1 MAAWRLSLVVAALFL
16 SVVASS
22 AQSTDEQPRAELVDF
37 LIFAIQPAGDDA
49 SYKLVE
55 VGDSKVDDARFG
67 AALKSLPFDFWGL
80 TGRDHN
86 EAAELA
92 QCQAACKANTRCRD
106 VTYVRPT
113 ESRPL
118 GVCHLKTMSSF
129 GVMAPVAEP
138 GVERPD
144 AKPSEV
150 AIAGRDASG
159 HLKLDA
165 KDPHPTPVTLRFAAP
180 IAAAK
185 VFIRAAESTGQ
196 RTWASVEGFDT
207 KGKLV
212 DRAGTWI
219 SVGEM
224 NFGHAVTLSGETDR
238 YAVIKIT
245 SREPG
250 QLIVD
255 GLEFSRTF
263 LAPPAKPE
271 KPAEPAVERNPPQ
284 TASPPV
290 EPAASSAAAPPPPQQ
305 SEPTPPPPELEPS
318 EILPLPPPPRAVATD
333 APRDITIPVSPPER
347 PAAPAV
353 EAPPAVAPAIAP
365 QPTPVRRGLPIWLAL
380 GAIAVMLAG
389 ALLYARNYNAR
400 TRARLT
406 ARIVSNGMDRQ
417 TVEIEDTGAP
427 DASLHIVVRDRAA
440 IASPSTRIKLVPHGA
455 PA

>member
-1 MAAWRLSLVVAALFL
+1 MAVRRLSLVVVALLL
-16 SVVASS
+16 SVVASF

-49 SYKLVE
+49 GYKLVE
-55 VGDSKVDDARFG
+55 VGDEKIDDARLG

-80 TGRDHN
+80 TGRDRN
-86 EAAELA
+86 EAAEFA

-106 VTYVRPT
+106 ATYVRPT
-113 ESRPL
+113 ENRPL
-118 GVCHLKTMSSF
+118 GVCHLKAMSSF
-129 GVMAPVAEP
+129 GVMAPVAEA
-138 GVERPD
+138 GVERPE

-159 HLKLDA
+159 HMKPDA
-165 KDPHPTPVTLRFAAP
+165 KGSYPTPMTLRFAAP
-180 IAAAK
+180 VATAK
-185 VFIRAAESTGQ
+185 VFIRAAETTGQ
-196 RTWASVEGFDT
+196 RTWASVEGYDT

-238 YAVIKIT
+238 YAAIKIT

-255 GLEFSRTF
+255 GIEFSRTF

-284 TASPPV
+284 PASPPV
-290 EPAASSAAAPPPPQQ
+290 EPAEVSAATPPPPQRV
-305 SEPTPPPPELEPS
+305 EPIPPPPELEPS
-318 EILPLPPPPRAVATD
+318 EILPLPLPPRAVATD
-333 APRDITIPVSPPER
+333 APRDITIPVSPPGV
-347 PAAPAV
+347 PVAPAV
-353 EAPPAVAPAIAP
+353 DAAPPAVAP
-365 QPTPVRRGLPIWLAL
+365 QPAPVRRGLPIWLAL

-455 PA
+455 PT

>member
-1 MAAWRLSLVVAALFL
+1 MTARRLLLSVVALLL

-22 AQSTDEQPRAELVDF
+22 AQGTDGQPRAELTDF
-37 LIFAIQPAGDDA
+37 LIIAIQPESDDA
-49 SYKLVE
+49 YKLVE
-55 VGDSKVDDARFG
+55 VGETNLDEAKLK
-67 AALKSLPFDFWGL
+67 AALRALPFDFWGL

-92 QCQAACKANTRCRD
+92 QCQAACKANGRCRE
-106 VTYVRPT
+106 VAYVRPT

-118 GVCHLKTMSSF
+118 GVCHLKAMSSF
-129 GVMAPVAEP
+129 GVMAPVDES
-138 GVERPD
+138 GIERPV
-144 AKPSEV
+144 AKASDITV
-150 AIAGRDASG
+150 AGRETSG

-165 KDPHPTPVTLRFAAP
+165 KGQHPTPVTLRFAVP
-180 IAAAK
+180 VAAAK

-224 NFGHAVTLSGETDR
+224 NFGHAVTLAGETDR
-238 YAVIKIT
+238 YASIKIT

-263 LAPPAKPE
+263 VTPPVKRE

-290 EPAASSAAAPPPPQQ
+290 EPAEPSAATPAPQPQA
-305 SEPTPPPPELEPS
+305 EPIPLPPELEPS
-318 EILPLPPPPRAVATD
+318 DILPLPLPPRAVATD
-333 APRDITIPVSPPER
+333 APRDITIPVTPPEV
-347 PAAPAV
+347 PIAPAI
-353 EAPPAVAPAIAP
+353 ETPPAVVPATPRPA
-365 QPTPVRRGLPIWLAL
+365 PVRRGLPIWLAV
-380 GAIAVMLAG
+380 GAIAAMIAG
-389 ALLYARNYNAR
+389 ALLYTRNYNAR
-400 TRARLT
+400 TRARLA
-406 ARIVSNGMDRQ
+406 ARVVSNGLDRQ